1 MASDLEAGTYFAH
14 PCWSWDHGVNEK
26 AKGLIRQHYLKN
38 RNLTTVINEEN
49 QINPEQMASAAAEAS
64 ELMRTLG
71 HKDRLMILCYLISGE
86 KSVGGLA
93 RLLEIPQ
100 SPLSQHL
107 ARMRKE
113 KLVTTRREAQTI
125 YYSIASDEAM
135 RMVELMHEL
144 YCSEPWISRTG

>member
-1 MASDLEAGTYFAH
+1 MDQE
-14 PCWSWDHGVNEK
+14 N
-26 AKGLIRQHYLKN
+26 
-38 RNLTTVINEEN
+38 TV
-49 QINPEQMASAAAEAS
+49 NPEQMASAAAQAS

-71 HKDRLMILCYLISGE
+71 HKDRLMILCHLISGE

-93 RLLEIPQ
+93 SLLEIPQ

-113 KLVTTRREAQTI
+113 NLVTTRREAQTI
-125 YYSIASDEAM
+125 YYSIASDEAT

-144 YCSEPWISRTG
+144 YCSEPGMRLTG

>member
-1 MASDLEAGTYFAH
+1 M
-14 PCWSWDHGVNEK
+14 
-26 AKGLIRQHYLKN
+26 
-38 RNLTTVINEEN
+38 NEE
-49 QINPEQMASAAAEAS
+49 IEIDPKQMAAAASQAS

-71 HKDRLMILCYLISGE
+71 HKDRLMILCHLISGE

-93 RLLEIPQ
+93 GLLEIPQ

-113 KLVTTRREAQTI
+113 NLVTTRREAQTI
-125 YYSIASDEAM
+125 FYSIASDKAM

-144 YCSEPWISRTG
+144 YCRDSEIRVTG